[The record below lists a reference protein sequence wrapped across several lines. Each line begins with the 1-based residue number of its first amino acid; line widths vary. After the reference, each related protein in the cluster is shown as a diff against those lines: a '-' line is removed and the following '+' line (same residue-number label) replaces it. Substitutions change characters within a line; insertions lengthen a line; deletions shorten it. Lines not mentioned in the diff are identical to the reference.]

1 MDFGKPI
8 LLIMCFVWIR
18 VIYFYFV
25 FIEDQS
31 FKTHVQSM
39 WNSNTPVTSIK
50 LLYNPSQF
58 LDQGFMLCFDQIRPS
73 ANSNGEVSLLFDCL
87 QFLLFFS
94 FYIYDSK
101 ITFWLRVF
109 SIANRTQNPRFNSLK
124 TEKGKSAPSP
134 CTFGIEK

>member
-8 LLIMCFVWIR
+8 LLIMCFIWIR

-39 WNSNTPVTSIK
+39 WNSNTPVISIK

-73 ANSNGEVSLLFDCL
+73 ANINGEVSLLFDYL
-87 QFLLFFS
+87 QFLLFEKPEFRSRSIYKQFRFALSLLNYRLSAGGLS
-94 FYIYDSK
+94 F
-101 ITFWLRVF
+101 FGLQVLRF
-109 SIANRTQNPRFNSLK
+109 YYPA
-124 TEKGKSAPSP
+124 
-134 CTFGIEK
+134 